1 MTLAELLRNVP
12 VREVRGDRN
21 VEVTSV
27 TPDSRLVT
35 PGALFVAIP
44 GTAKDGA
51 EFIPMAIEKGAV
63 VIVQGVILSEAKD
76 LPARHGEG
84 PSPSSRLRMTR
95 VLVDDPR
102 AALALIAANFYGRPA
117 DKLSLVGVT
126 GTSGKTTTTRMI
138 ESVFD
143 ASSEPVGLIGTIE
156 YRAGDERL
164 NADRTT
170 PDAVV
175 LQEWFAK
182 MVDAGVK
189 HAVMEV
195 SSHALAL
202 KRTHGVHFAA
212 AVFTNLSREHF
223 DFHKDFEDYFAAK
236 RILFDQIDR
245 TRQTAVVNIDDPYG
259 RRLASELGANAMT
272 FGRDGDVRPSV
283 DISVDGLR
291 GTVHTPRGDVRMES
305 PLLGQPNL
313 YNWLG
318 AIGAALIVGIP
329 IKQIEAGIRNLTSVR
344 GRFER
349 VDAGRA
355 SARPTV
361 IVDYAHK
368 PDALEKLLHAVRD
381 LAGPRKVSIV
391 FGCGGDRDRGKRPEM
406 GAIASRLADR
416 VVVTSDNPRTE
427 DPQGIIDEILK
438 GIDGNNTIAIADR
451 REAIE
456 RTIAEAQDDE
466 VVVIAGKGHETY
478 QYVGDRV
485 IHFDDREEAEYAL
498 KKRYEKES

>member
-1 MTLAELLRNVP
+1 MTLAELLQNVP
-12 VREVRGDRN
+12 VREVRGDAN
-21 VEVTSV
+21 VDITSV
-27 TPDSRLVT
+27 TPDSRLVK

-44 GTAKDGA
+44 GTAMDGA
-51 EFIPMAIEKGAV
+51 KFIPQAVEKGAAA
-63 VIVQGVILSEAKD
+63 IVATTQPPTAN
-76 LPARHGEG
+76 RQ
-84 PSPSSRLRMTR
+84 PST
-95 VLVDDPR
+95 VLADDPR
-102 AALALIAANFYGRPA
+102 TALALIAANFYGHPA

-143 ASSEPVGLIGTIE
+143 AGSEPVGLIGTIE
-156 YRAGDERL
+156 YRAGEERL

-202 KRTHGVHFAA
+202 KRTYGVRFAA

-223 DFHKDFEDYFAAK
+223 DFHKDFEEYFAAK

-245 TRQTAVVNIDDPYG
+245 TRQTAAVNVDDDYG
-259 RRLASELGANAMT
+259 RRLANELGASALT
-272 FGRDGDVRPSV
+272 FGEKGDIRPSV
-283 DISVDGLR
+283 GISVEGLH
-291 GTVHTPRGDVRMES
+291 GIVHTPRGDVRVES

-313 YNWLG
+313 YNWMG
-318 AIGAALIVGIP
+318 AIGAALVVGIP
-329 IKQIEAGIRNLTSVR
+329 LEQIEAGIRNLKSVR

-349 VDAGRA
+349 VGDAK
-355 SARPTV
+355 PTV

-381 LAGPRKVSIV
+381 IAGPRKVSIV

-427 DPQGIIDEILK
+427 DPQTIIDGILK
-438 GIDGNNTIAIADR
+438 GIDGTNTVAVADR
-451 REAIE
+451 REAIA
-456 RTIAEAQDDE
+456 RTIAEAGDDE
-466 VVVIAGKGHETY
+466 VIVIAGKGHETY

-498 KKRYEKES
+498 KKRYEKAS

>member
-1 MTLAELLRNVP
+1 MTLAELLRDVA
-12 VREVRGDRN
+12 VREVRGDQN

-35 PGALFVAIP
+35 KGALFVAIP
-44 GTAKDGA
+44 GTAKNGA
-51 EFIPMAIEKGAV
+51 EFIPQAVEKGAAAIVATSESPTANRQPPTV
-63 VIVQGVILSEAKD
+63 V
-76 LPARHGEG
+76 
-84 PSPSSRLRMTR
+84 
-95 VLVDDPR
+95 VDDPR

-138 ESVFD
+138 ESIFD
-143 ASSEPVGLIGTIE
+143 AGSEPVGLIGTIE

-182 MVDAGVK
+182 MVEAGVR

-245 TRQTAVVNIDDPYG
+245 TRQTAVVNLDDQYG
-259 RRLASELGANAMT
+259 RRLANELGASALT
-272 FGRDGDVRPSV
+272 FGREGDIRPSV
-283 DISVDGLR
+283 DISVEGLR
-291 GTVHTPRGDVRMES
+291 GTVHTPHGDVRMES

-318 AIGAALIVGIP
+318 AIGAALVVGVP
-329 IKQIEAGIRNLTSVR
+329 IAQIEAGIRNLKSVR

-349 VDAGRA
+349 VGD
-355 SARPTV
+355 ARPTV

-368 PDALEKLLHAVRD
+368 PDAIEKLLHAVRD
-381 LAGPRKVSIV
+381 IAGPRKVSIV

-427 DPQGIIDEILK
+427 DPQRIIEEILQ
-438 GIDGNNTIAIADR
+438 GIDGNNTIALADR

-456 RTIAEAQDDE
+456 RTIAEAGDDE
-466 VVVIAGKGHETY
+466 VIVIAGKGHETY

-485 IHFDDREEAEYAL
+485 IHFDDKEEAEYAL
-498 KKRYEKES
+498 KKRHENRS

>member
-1 MTLAELLRNVP
+1 MKLADLLRDVA
-12 VREVRGDRN
+12 VREVRGDAN
-21 VEVTSV
+21 VDIVAV

-35 PGALFVAIP
+35 PGALFVAVP

-51 EFIPMAIEKGAV
+51 EFIPMAIGKGAQA
-63 VIVQGVILSEAKD
+63 IVAVAPPTGRGQRVERQ
-76 LPARHGEG
+76 P
-84 PSPSSRLRMTR
+84 PT

-102 AALALIAANFYGRPA
+102 SALALIAANFYGRPA
-117 DKLSLVGVT
+117 EKLSLVGVT

-138 ESVFD
+138 ESIFD
-143 ASSEPVGLIGTIE
+143 AGGEPVGLIGTIE

-164 NADRTT
+164 TADRTT
-170 PDAVV
+170 PDAAV

-202 KRTHGVHFAA
+202 KRTHGLRFAA

-223 DFHKDFEDYFAAK
+223 DFHKDFEDYFGAK

-245 TRQTAVVNIDDPYG
+245 SRQTAVVNIDDEYG
-259 RRLASELGANAMT
+259 RRLATELGASALT
-272 FGRDGDVRPSV
+272 FGREEGDIHPAK
-283 DISVDGLR
+283 DFAISVAGLR
-291 GTVHTPRGDVRMES
+291 GTVITPRGEVRVQS
-305 PLLGQPNL
+305 RLLGLPNL

-318 AIGAALIVGIP
+318 AIGAALVVDIP
-329 IKQIEAGIRNLTSVR
+329 VPQIEAGIRNLESGR

-349 VDAGRA
+349 VGDGK
-355 SARPTV
+355 PTV

-381 LAGPRKVSIV
+381 IAGRRSVSIV
-391 FGCGGDRDRGKRPEM
+391 FGCGGDRDRGKRPQM
-406 GAIASRLADR
+406 GEIASRLADR
-416 VVVTSDNPRTE
+416 VVVTSDNPRSE
-427 DPQGIIDEILK
+427 DPQAIIDEITK
-438 GIDGNNTIAIADR
+438 GISVQNYLAVRDR
-451 REAIE
+451 REAIAH
-456 RTIAEAQDDE
+456 TIADAGDDD

-478 QYVGDRV
+478 QVLADRV
-485 IHFDDREEAEYAL
+485 VHFDDREEAQFAL
-498 KKRYEKES
+498 KKRHEKSA